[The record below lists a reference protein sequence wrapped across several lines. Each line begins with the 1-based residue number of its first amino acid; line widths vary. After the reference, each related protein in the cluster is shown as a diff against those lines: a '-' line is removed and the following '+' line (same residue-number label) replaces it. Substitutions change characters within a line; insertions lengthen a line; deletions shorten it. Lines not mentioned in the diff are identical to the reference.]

1 MRTQPH
7 PAFATRPD
15 PWAGCGWYES
25 SLELARGAEATEIL
39 RPDALAAELPPEWR
53 LAWQRQGLGSTAM
66 A

>member
-7 PAFATRPD
+7 HATPARPD
-15 PWAGCGWYES
+15 VWAGCGWYES

-39 RPDALAAELPPEWR
+39 RPDALAAELPLEWW
-53 LAWQRQGLGSTAM
+53 LDWQLHGVGSTAM